1 MEKTSGEQHLHY
13 SDSEGGL
20 KVVAAHEVD
29 HLLQKAAELLNGHWK
44 QGEEV
49 RLAGLRKSCDTFPL
63 HLLLVDAEENVL
75 AHSKLSHVDS
85 HNGQGEAALIES
97 VIVDPTLRG
106 KGLGRIIM
114 EATEKAAI
122 ERHCFTLYLST
133 ADKQEFY
140 RHLGFTE
147 CEPVTSLGSNAKQ
160 ISSAQLSALARIF
173 GGQGGPKQGIN
184 QTWMKKVLQ
193 N

>member
-1 MEKTSGEQHLHY
+1 MRWTTCSKKRPSCSTVTGNKEK
-13 SDSEGGL
+13 
-20 KVVAAHEVD
+20 
-29 HLLQKAAELLNGHWK
+29 
-44 QGEEV
+44 